1 MNIIVA
7 GGSGFLGRA
16 IVQRL
21 VSSGHSVVI
30 LTRHPASRAGSPRP
44 GVELQQWDGE
54 NPGPWQACVDGADA
68 VINLAGES
76 IAGGRWTED
85 RKRRLRQSRISAT
98 RALVRAIRGS
108 VRRPGLF
115 LSASAVGYYGDVPEA
130 EVTESHP
137 PATGFLGTLS
147 REWEAEAMAA
157 QDGRTRVA
165 LIRTGIV
172 LGRGGGALARM
183 VLPFRLFLGGPL
195 GSGRQYVP
203 WIHIDDVTGGMLH
216 ILGTPGLVGPFNFA
230 APHPVRMSEFA
241 RELGRAL
248 GRPSWAV
255 VPAPLLRLIM
265 GEMAVVVLSGQKAV
279 PARLLESGY
288 TFEHQ
293 EVRSALRDI
302 LA

>member
-1 MNIIVA
+1 
-7 GGSGFLGRA
+7 
-16 IVQRL
+16 
-21 VSSGHSVVI
+21 
-30 LTRHPASRAGSPRP
+30 
-44 GVELQQWDGE
+44 
-54 NPGPWQACVDGADA
+54 
-68 VINLAGES
+68 
-76 IAGGRWTED
+76 
-85 RKRRLRQSRISAT
+85 
-98 RALVRAIRGS
+98 VRAIRGS